1 MDSEFGVLPAN
12 LIVTDV
18 AGAAAL
24 ARPIGDELLYAVE
37 SQLDPATPTL
47 AQAQQTV
54 DGIRDL
60 QVEVRDPTLEG
71 ERPDRLR
78 QQVVSGLPKLVAE
91 AERVAVRTVAWTR
104 PLLLAGLLLGLTA
117 VGCVAVLTAN
127 RRAVEVRLGVALGL
141 RPSSAGG
148 LAALEVLPAA
158 VLSVLLGPLVAWL
171 AVSAVGPPAGVSAT
185 ALGAGRRSGG
195 AGCRRR
201 LRAGR
206 RDRRGG
212 GLAGRAAAG
221 RVRAVERAVGRR
233 AAAGRGDG
241 DGRAAGPAG
250 RGRAAE
256 RAGPAG
262 AAAAGQRGRGAWSG
276 ARRSPCST
284 GSAGRARSVSSML
297 ALNRA
302 SAGRRQGALV
312 VTVLAAGLGML
323 AYALAAAESV
333 TTVTGDR
340 TAVLAGADATAEI
353 EVSWLLDPGAAQLPP
368 PQPGDPAQPSL
379 NAVPGARTPPLPDGT
394 TIVWRGRVSVPPE
407 LGNLDLLV
415 IDPAHFEQVAAWGT
429 GPELARAREQV
440 RRLASEDAVVAAQ
453 LRKGERYGPV
463 PAIGVGD
470 VVSAPGET
478 AGVTSEQG
486 DVPVRFL
493 DVVPAFPG
501 HDDDFAM
508 VVVPADS
515 FFLYLGALDPRVK
528 PPAGSGRFNRAP
540 SDYFPS
546 LWSADGVAGI
556 RAVTDPAGVKIEST
570 TTMAQVAQQPDL
582 VAARRSTGA
591 QVALGA
597 SVALVALL
605 VLVMYAERRA
615 AVARA
620 ADLML
625 ARMGLRRRG
634 VLRARAVE
642 LAVLT
647 LLGALAA
654 ALGRRA
660 ARPARW
666 AGCSTPAAA
675 WSRSSTCGWTWWA
688 RSGCWPS
695 RCSRGSV
702 RSAWWP
708 GAVAGWTRGRCCA
721 MPNDAIDRRRSR
733 AAPGWSG
740 STRRPPARRTPCA
753 GSRRCSPG
761 HGDRRDRTIGQRQ
774 VQPARRARAARPA
787 ERRRALARGPA
798 RPTGWAAASCASC
811 GGGTSP
817 GWRSAPRTASTST

>member
-1 MDSEFGVLPAN
+1 LADRLSVRPGDEITVGLDTRFRDRSTPTTVAGTYAVGADGRTPKDPPGTHRWTYRRASLPVDSEFGVLPAN
-12 LIVTDV
+12 LLVTDV

-47 AQAQQTV
+47 AEARQTV

-60 QVEVRDPTLEG
+60 QVEVRDPTLAG

-91 AERVAVRTVAWTR
+91 AERVAIRTVAWTR

-127 RRAVEVRLGVALGL
+127 RRAVEVRLGVAFGQ
-141 RPSSAGG
+141 RPSAAGG
-148 LAALEVLPAA
+148 LAVLEVLPAA

-171 AVSAVGPPAGVSAT
+171 AVRWVGPPAGVSMT
-185 ALGAGRRSGG
+185 ALGQGT
-195 AGCRRR
+195 
-201 LRAGR
+201 
-206 RDRRGG
+206 
-212 GLAGRAAAG
+212 GRAALAAG
-221 RVRAVERAVGRR
+221 VGCVLVAGVAVVAAWRAERLRVGSARSSVPWDVALALVAATATVGLLVRPDVSGPPSALDLLVPLLLVGAVG
-233 AAAGRGDG
+233 AVV
-241 DGRAAGPAG
+241 GRAALTLLDGV
-250 RGRAAE
+250 
-256 RAGPAG
+256 
-262 AAAAGQRGRGAWSG
+262 
-276 ARRSPCST
+276 
-284 GSAGRARSVSSML
+284 AGRARSVSSML

-333 TTVTGDR
+333 TTVTQDR
-340 TAVLAGADATAEI
+340 TAVLAGANATADVEA
-353 EVSWLLDPGAAQLPP
+353 SWLLDPGAAQQPP

-379 NAVPGARTPPLPDGT
+379 NAVPGSRTPPLPDGT

-415 IDPAHFEQVAAWGT
+415 IDPAHFEQVATWGT

-440 RRLASEDAVVAAQ
+440 RRLASADAVVAEQ

-501 HDDDFAM
+501 HDDDLGM

-515 FFLYLGALDPRVK
+515 FFLYLGALDPRVA
-528 PPAGSGRFNRAP
+528 PPKGSGRFNRAP

-556 RAVTDPAGVKIEST
+556 GAVADPAGVKIDST
-570 TTMAQVAQQPDL
+570 TTFAQVAQEPDL

-647 LLGALAA
+647 LLGALGA
-654 ALGRRA
+654 ALGA
-660 ARPARW
+660 ALLAPLGGRLLD
-666 AGCSTPAAA
+666 
-675 WSRSSTCGWTWWA
+675 
-688 RSGCWPS
+688 
-695 RCSRGSV
+695 
-702 RSAWWP
+702 P
-708 GAVAGWTRGRCCA
+708 GGGAEPEFHLRLDVVGALWVLAVAVLAWLSAVAVIAWRGRRVDEGQVLR
-721 MPNDAIDRRRSR
+721 DA
-733 AAPGWSG
+733 
-740 STRRPPARRTPCA
+740 
-753 GSRRCSPG
+753 
-761 HGDRRDRTIGQRQ
+761 
-774 VQPARRARAARPA
+774 
-787 ERRRALARGPA
+787 E
-798 RPTGWAAASCASC
+798 
-811 GGGTSP
+811 
-817 GWRSAPRTASTST
+817 